1 MTDKRIVFTGGSG
14 KAGRH
19 AAAHLA
25 AHGCS
30 VLNVDLKPLD
40 QLGVPTLIA
49 DLTDSGQAFNAL
61 TTHPTF
67 TGFEAGAPPRA
78 PDAVVH
84 FAAVPRVL
92 IEPDN
97 MTFFKNVMS
106 TYNVIEAAMKLG
118 VRKVVIA
125 SSETTYGVCFAEG
138 DKDFH
143 SFPLEEDYDVDP
155 MDSYGLS
162 KVCNEKT
169 ARAFA
174 MRYGAD
180 IYALRIGNVI
190 EPHEYGR
197 FAEFLANP
205 PMRKR
210 NAWSYV
216 DARDLGEIVRL
227 CLEKDGLGFQ
237 VFNAVNDTITL
248 DMPTR
253 EALKRLCPNTPI
265 TREMGEHEAPL
276 SNRKAREVL
285 GFKEAHDWRKYLE
298 RGISPTGLL

>member
-1 MTDKRIVFTGGSG
+1 MSGKHIVFTGGSG

-19 AAAHLA
+19 SVAHLVA
-25 AHGCS
+25 LGYS
-30 VLNVDLKPLD
+30 VLNVDLKPLE
-40 QLGVPTLIA
+40 GHFAPTLIA
-49 DLTDSGQAFNAL
+49 DLTDGAQAFNAL

-67 TGFEAGAPPRA
+67 AGFETGAPPRP

-97 MTFFKNVMS
+97 TTFFKNVIS
-106 TYNVIEAAMKLG
+106 TYNVIEAATKLG
-118 VRKVVIA
+118 VKKIVIA

-143 SFPLEEDYDVDP
+143 SFPLEEDYDIDP

-190 EPHEYGR
+190 EPHEYGQFR
-197 FAEFLANP
+197 HFAANP

-210 NAWSYV
+210 NAWSYI

-253 EALKRLCPNTPI
+253 EALKKLCPNTPI
-265 TREMGEHEAPL
+265 TREMGEFEAPL

-285 GFKEAHDWRKYLE
+285 GFKEKHDWRKYVN
-298 RGISPTGLL
+298 SADDAA

>member
-1 MTDKRIVFTGGSG
+1 MSGKRIVFTGGSG

-19 AAAHLA
+19 AVPHLV
-25 AHGCS
+25 AHGYS
-30 VLNVDLKPLD
+30 VLNVDKKALD
-40 QLGVPTLIA
+40 SLGVPTLIA
-49 DLTDSGQAFNAL
+49 DLTDGAQAFNAL
-61 TTHPTF
+61 TTHPDFAGF
-67 TGFEAGAPPRA
+67 TDGHPPSP

-84 FAAVPRVL
+84 FAAIPRVL

-97 MTFFKNVMS
+97 VTFMTNVMS

-143 SFPLEEDYDVDP
+143 AFPLEEDYDVDP

-174 MRYGAD
+174 MRYKAD
-180 IYALRIGNVI
+180 VYALRIGNVI
-190 EPHEYGR
+190 EPHEYGM
-197 FAEFLANP
+197 FAEFRSNP

-253 EALKRLCPNTPI
+253 EALKKLCPNTPV
-265 TREMGEHEAPL
+265 TREMGEFEAPL

-285 GFKEAHDWRKYLE
+285 GFREAHDWRKYAPP
-298 RGISPTGLL
+298 GS

>member
-1 MTDKRIVFTGGSG
+1 MKGVAVNMSAKRIVFTGGTG

-19 AAAHLA
+19 AVPHLLA
-25 AHGCS
+25 KGYKI
-30 VLNVDLKPLD
+30 LNVDLKPLD
-40 QLGVPTLIA
+40 LPGVNTLIA

-67 TGFEAGAPPRA
+67 AGFNDGRPPSP

-84 FAAVPRVL
+84 FAAIPRVL

-97 MTFFKNVMS
+97 VTFATNVMS

-143 SFPLEEDYDVDP
+143 EFPLEEDYDVDP

-174 MRYGAD
+174 MRYRAD

-190 EPHEYGR
+190 EPHEYAQFKR
-197 FAEFLANP
+197 FAETIPVRRMGRPNEIG
-205 PMRKR
+205 
-210 NAWSYV
+210 
-216 DARDLGEIVRL
+216 DLCADNNTQL
-227 CLEKDGLGFQ
+227 TTQGLTYTLQQEFDNVAGACTPGPFQ
-237 VFNAVNDTITL
+237 
-248 DMPTR
+248 
-253 EALKRLCPNTPI
+253 
-265 TREMGEHEAPL
+265 
-276 SNRKAREVL
+276 
-285 GFKEAHDWRKYLE
+285 
-298 RGISPTGLL
+298 SP

>member
-1 MTDKRIVFTGGSG
+1 MSGKRIVFTGGSG

-19 AAAHLA
+19 ALAHLV
-25 AHGCS
+25 AHGYS
-30 VLNVDLKPLD
+30 VLNVDLKPLEAHFA
-40 QLGVPTLIA
+40 PTLIA
-49 DLTDSGQAFNAL
+49 NLTDGGQAFNAL
-61 TTHPTF
+61 TTHATF
-67 TGFEAGAPPRA
+67 TGFETGEPPRP
-78 PDAVVH
+78 PDSVVH

-97 MTFFKNVMS
+97 ATFANNVTS
-106 TYNVIEAAMKLG
+106 TYNVIEAATKLG
-118 VRKVVIA
+118 VRKIVIA

-174 MRYGAD
+174 MRYRAD

-190 EPHEYGR
+190 EPHEYGQFQR
-197 FAEFLANP
+197 FLADP
-205 PMRKR
+205 PSRKR
-210 NAWSYV
+210 NAWSYI

-227 CLEKDGLGFQ
+227 CLMKDGLGFQ

-248 DMPTR
+248 DTPTR
-253 EALKRLCPNTPI
+253 EALEMLCPNVPI
-265 TREMGEHEAPL
+265 TREMGEFEAPL

-285 GFKEAHDWRKYLE
+285 GFREKHDWRQYVHSADD
-298 RGISPTGLL
+298 GA